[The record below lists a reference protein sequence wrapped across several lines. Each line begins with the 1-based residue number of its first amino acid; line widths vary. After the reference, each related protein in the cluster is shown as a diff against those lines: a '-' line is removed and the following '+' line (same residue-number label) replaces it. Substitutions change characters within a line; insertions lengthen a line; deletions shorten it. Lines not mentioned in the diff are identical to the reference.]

1 MTRINTN
8 LLQKVSL
15 CRQFPSLWIFKT
27 CFACIFHTFATPRQL
42 AQYVIAMCFV
52 VFPTQA
58 AVYTFSDGSS
68 TLPAGCNIVS
78 TGNYSCGVLTLAVG
92 DTIIIGDT
100 KPATITFTGAF
111 TTAKDNLINSAGV
124 ASDLSIIMIGVL
136 TLGVD
141 SVLNANVNAT
151 AAVNLGIG
159 STLSGYIDTV
169 SATST
174 ANVTGIVTLGANSS
188 VGSYIR
194 TDAGAVTVGSSSSVD
209 GSISTTAGVV
219 TILLNV
225 SVAGPISTTL
235 GAVNIEGSST
245 ISGGIT
251 TEAGVVTLTTD
262 VKVGGDIRTVAG
274 GITIGDRSST
284 CGSVISTG
292 AGVVTLTNDV
302 EVGGDIS
309 TVAGAITVGNG
320 STVGGNIIPS
330 GAGVVT
336 LTGVLVGGK
345 VITGAG
351 AINMTNTQVGG
362 KVETGAG
369 VIALTGSRVRG
380 TVISTSN
387 AAVTLTNSVDEDTS
401 LIITIPTARGCPT
414 TSEFSHIQI
423 EHDGVGSTCAVESF
437 TIKACADATCSTLVD
452 SGNITAVLTPFGT
465 AISIDASGQVTLPVS
480 SLEAGVKILSATS
493 ISPAPTTL
501 TTTCLNTTTNI
512 ASCSLLVSACADGGF
527 ACLENGVNSSWD
539 ANARKPLYTKL
550 VNTDF
555 RIDIAALKSDGTLE
569 TSYVAVGAVAKTVK
583 FELVEGSATNV
594 CADLTAISSTV
605 LENQSFSDTDL
616 GRITTNMKVTKAY
629 SNLRCRVT
637 DVTQTPNVTT
647 CSTDSFAVRPL
658 RFVVSSSNANADDNG
673 ANTTASTKIKAGTSF
688 NLIADTSTIGY
699 NGTPLIGTNAVE
711 AHSGANTNGVLTG
724 GFNPADATN
733 GKAISGSFTY
743 NDVGYFRLS
752 ANTLT
757 DKVFTTVDQSNNDCT
772 DDFSNSLSDGKYGCK
787 IGNIVDTNYFGRFY
801 PDHFDVAVVP
811 GCNVNDFTYSAQ
823 PFKVIVTA
831 KNGLVPSTTTSN
843 YNDSDTPSFAQQVV
857 LSDANNITQG
867 VLSPVNMTAN
877 AFSMGVAN
885 PTPAFTFNN
894 AATAPMIIA
903 LRAIDS
909 DDVSSSGYE
918 SAATNTIRSGR
929 VRLLNAYGSEI
940 LDLPMTMRAEYWL
953 NAINGWQINTDDTCT
968 DVTLSFATMSAVDIT
983 EKTCVQDTGANDNS
997 GEACTDAAPAA
1008 RQYKK
1013 VGLNDFQGNF
1023 NLWLKAPGTIGS
1035 ISVTAEVPSWLKYS
1049 WTGTAATNPKG
1060 LASFGI
1066 SKLGSNKMVYR
1077 QELY

>member
-1 MTRINTN
+1 MTRFDCS
-8 LLQKVSL
+8 LLHSLDL
-15 CRQFPSLWIFKT
+15 CRQLLTSWYFKISRR
-27 CFACIFHTFATPRQL
+27 FVFYILATQHWLVRCAAIL
-42 AQYVIAMCFV
+42 CFV

-58 AVYTFSDGSS
+58 ADYTFSDGSS
-68 TLPAGCNIVS
+68 TLPAGCTIVS

-92 DTIIIGDT
+92 DSIIIEDT
-100 KPATITFTGAF
+100 KPATIKFTGAF
-111 TTAKDNLINSAGV
+111 TTAKGNLINSAGV

-159 STLSGYIDTV
+159 SSLSGYIDTR

-174 ANVTGIVTLGANSS
+174 ANVTGIVTLAANSS
-188 VGSYIR
+188 VGSYIK

-235 GAVNIEGSST
+235 GAVNVEGSST
-245 ISGGIT
+245 IGGGIT

-292 AGVVTLTNDV
+292 AGVVTLTYDV
-302 EVGGDIS
+302 EIGGDIS
-309 TVAGAITVGNG
+309 TVAGAITVSNG

-345 VITGAG
+345 VETGAG
-351 AINMTNTQVGG
+351 AIN
-362 KVETGAG
+362 
-369 VIALTGSRVRG
+369 LTSSRVRG
-380 TVISTSN
+380 TVEATG
-387 AAVTLTNSVDEDTS
+387 AGVVTLTNSVAEDTT
-401 LIITIPTARGCPT
+401 LVIPAARACPIT
-414 TSEFSHIQI
+414 SKFNHIQI
-423 EHDGVGSTCAVESF
+423 EHDGAGSTCAIESF

-452 SGNITAVLTPFGT
+452 SGDITAVLEPFGA
-465 AISIDASGQVTLPVS
+465 AINIGVSGQITL
-480 SLEAGVKILSATS
+480 SLPSLASGVKILSTTS
-493 ISPAPTTL
+493 ISPTPTTL

-512 ASCSLLVSACADGGF
+512 ASCSLPVSACASGGF
-527 ACLENGVNSSWD
+527 ACLENGVNSPWD

-555 RIDIAALKSDGTLE
+555 RMDIAALKSDGTLE

-583 FELVEGSATNV
+583 FELVEGSAANV
-594 CADLTAISSTV
+594 CADLTAVSSTV

-616 GRITTNMKVTKAY
+616 GRITTNMQVTKAY

-658 RFVVSSSNANADDNG
+658 GFVVSSFNANADDNG
-673 ANTTASTKIKAGTSF
+673 ANTTASPKIKAGTSF
-688 NLIADTSTIGY
+688 SLMADTSTIGY

-733 GKAISGSFTY
+733 GKAISSSFTY
-743 NDVGYFRLS
+743 SDIGYFRLG

-772 DDFSNSLSDGKYGCK
+772 DDFSNSLSNGKYGCK
-787 IGNIVDTNYFGRFY
+787 IGNTVDTNYFGRFY

-811 GCNVNDFTYSAQ
+811 GCDINDFTYSAQ

-831 KNGLVPSTTTSN
+831 KNGLVPSTITSN

-857 LSDANNITQG
+857 LFDANSITEG
-867 VLSPVNMTAN
+867 ILSPVNVTAN

-885 PTPAFTFNN
+885 PTPAFTFSN
-894 AATAPMIIA
+894 AATVPMTIA

-940 LDLPMTMRAEYWL
+940 LDLPMTMRVEYWL
-953 NAINGWQINTDDTCT
+953 NAIDGWQINTDDTCT
-968 DVTLSFATMSAVDIT
+968 DVTVSFAAMSTVDIT

-997 GEACTDAAPAA
+997 GEACIDAGPAVK
-1008 RQYKK
+1008 QYKK

-1023 NLWLKAPGTIGS
+1023 NLWLKAPGTTGS

-1060 LASFGI
+1060 IASFGL